1 MTQQEALI
9 RSMASS
15 GNLFLL
21 LTLPEMRRQGL
32 TYLAFYALQRIV
44 KEGALPE
51 FLLRQETGLE
61 DYEVSR
67 ACTFLAKSGL
77 AEIRKADY
85 DKRVRFLKSTARGRG
100 VVDKVMSAAA
110 RRFDNAVLGAG
121 RIRRLAEATQ
131 HLKQGNQILLGPL
144 QLSFFDS
151 DLLDDDSPKRPNKK
165 RRTGKLAT
173 GRAKRSKP

>member
-1 MTQQEALI
+1 MTQQDALV
-9 RSMASS
+9 RSMAPS

-21 LTLPEMRRQGL
+21 LTLSEMRRQGL

-44 KEGALPE
+44 KEGE
-51 FLLRQETGLE
+51 LLELLLKRETGLE

-77 AEIRKADY
+77 VKVRKAAY
-85 DKRVRFLKSTARGRG
+85 DGRVRVLTSTPRGRG
-100 VVDKVMSAAA
+100 VVDKIMSTAA
-110 RRFDNAVLGAG
+110 RRFDDAVLGAG

-131 HLKQGNQILLGPL
+131 HLKEGNQILLGPL

-151 DLLDDDSPKRPNKK
+151 DLLADDSPKRPTKK
-165 RRTGKLAT
+165 RKTVKGAT
-173 GRAKRSKP
+173 GRVKRSKP